1 MSTPPPPTWSIVFT
15 LKCLER
21 QRSAF
26 RCLRSS
32 WVIFDSRFVAPSPLF
47 VCYCFGHSHEHSH
60 STSQS
65 ICTILTHANSKNTH
79 SRTNH
84 AEFVHGFTLNAT
96 QYYLKFK
103 YFCELNFVLEK
114 NDSVLHKMHMVC
126 WSINVI
132 YALKQHQHNTKYLS
146 FQFWLFHLFPS
157 TRLYRN
163 VWARFLL
170 LANLYHW
177 QYKM

>member
-1 MSTPPPPTWSIVFT
+1 MSRKTKKRVSLPAFKLSDIWFSICCP
-15 LKCLER
+15 LLP
-21 QRSAF
+21 F
-26 RCLRSS
+26 RL
-32 WVIFDSRFVAPSPLF
+32 LL
-47 VCYCFGHSHEHSH
+47 FGHSHEHSH

-114 NDSVLHKMHMVC
+114 KNDSVLHKMHIVC

-146 FQFWLFHLFPS
+146 FKFWLFHLFPS